1 MTSSGQ
7 PEDISVR
14 LDDIDTRLEEVGD
27 QLDLIRTIQ
36 DANRR
41 ETRGNYQTI
50 ARLERSIRELG
61 DIARLHQE
69 ALRVAERDRQ
79 ATREVELQTDQ
90 DREILLASLLQAER
104 DRQQAERDRQTF
116 QEEIRRIWEYLRD
129 RNGGTSTPN

>member
-1 MTSSGQ
+1 M
-7 PEDISVR
+7 
-14 LDDIDTRLEEVGD
+14 GD

-41 ETRGNYQTI
+41 ETRGNSQTM

-69 ALRVAERDRQ
+69 GLRIAQRDAERDRQ
-79 ATREVELQTDQ
+79 V
-90 DREILLASLLQAER
+90 
-104 DRQQAERDRQTF
+104 F

-129 RNGGTSTPN
+129 RNGGSSTPN

>member
-14 LDDIDTRLEEVGD
+14 LDDIDTRLEELGD

-41 ETRGNYQTI
+41 ETRGNSQTV
-50 ARLERSIRELG
+50 ARLERSIRELS

-69 ALRVAERDRQ
+69 GLRIAQ
-79 ATREVELQTDQ
+79 RE
-90 DREILLASLLQAER
+90 
-104 DRQQAERDRQTF
+104 AERDRQTF

-129 RNGGTSTPN
+129 RNGGSSTPN

>member
-7 PEDISVR
+7 PEDTSVR
-14 LDDIDTRLEEVGD
+14 LDDIDSRLEELGD

-41 ETRGNYQTI
+41 ETRGNSQTV

-69 ALRVAERDRQ
+69 SLRIAQREAERDRLEFRQ
-79 ATREVELQTDQ
+79 A
-90 DREILLASLLQAER
+90 
-104 DRQQAERDRQTF
+104 QQEWR
-116 QEEIRRIWEYLRD
+116 EEIRRIWEYLRD
-129 RNGGTSTPN
+129 RNGGSSTPN

>member
-1 MTSSGQ
+1 MTSLGQ

-41 ETRGNYQTI
+41 ETRGNSQTI

-69 ALRVAERDRQ
+69 ALRVAERDR
-79 ATREVELQTDQ
+79 
-90 DREILLASLLQAER
+90 
-104 DRQQAERDRQTF
+104 
-116 QEEIRRIWEYLRD
+116 
-129 RNGGTSTPN
+129 NGGTSTPN

>member
-1 MTSSGQ
+1 MTSSLQ

-27 QLDLIRTIQ
+27 QLDLLRTIQ

-41 ETRGNYQTI
+41 ETRGNSQTV
-50 ARLERSIRELG
+50 ARLERTVRELS

-69 ALRVAERDRQ
+69 GLRIAQREAERS
-79 ATREVELQTDQ
+79 REV
-90 DREILLASLLQAER
+90 
-104 DRQQAERDRQTF
+104 F

-129 RNGGTSTPN
+129 RNGGSSTPN